1 MRLADLEAANT
12 RMLAHAPVVRPVS
25 TSDIIKIHRKKFP
38 YKGWVE
44 IDSPHCAPFVVF
56 CGNDE
61 AVALDTLWNGEFR
74 YEPGTLATW
83 AGLAAGS
90 RTVVDV
96 GAHVGYFSLIAALAA
111 PEATVHSFEPVDYI
125 HARLAVN
132 QRANNIQNLV
142 RHQAGVSDREG
153 RAEITVRFSANLLS
167 TGASLDRL
175 TDTPGSRSV
184 QPIRLVTLDGM
195 FPEGPVDLIKIDVE
209 GHEPRVI
216 AGARELIRR
225 DRPVILME
233 ALRDAAM
240 EELLA
245 DLGGLG
251 YAGHWLR
258 EKDGSLVP
266 YAEGRPAGSRN
277 LLFRPGGGRGR
288 QRA

>member
-12 RMLAHAPVVRPVS
+12 RMLARAPVVRPVP
-25 TSDIIKIHRKKFP
+25 TSEIIKVHRKKYP

-56 CGNDE
+56 CGNDD

-74 YEPGTLATW
+74 YEPGTLAAW
-83 AGLAAGS
+83 SRLAAAA

-111 PEATVHSFEPVDYI
+111 PGATVHAFEPVDYI

-142 RHQAGVSDREG
+142 RHQAGVSDREEW
-153 RAEITVRFSANLLS
+153 ADITVRFSSSLLS

-175 TDTPGSRSV
+175 ADVPGGRSV
-184 QPIRLVTLDGM
+184 QRIRLVTLDGE
-195 FPEGPVDLIKIDVE
+195 FRDTPVDLLKIDVE
-209 GHEPRVI
+209 GHEPRVL

-240 EELLA
+240 EQVLA
-245 DLGGLG
+245 ESGGLG
-251 YAGHWLR
+251 YTVHWID
-258 EKDGSLVP
+258 EEDGSLVP
-266 YAEGRPAGSRN
+266 YAGGRPAGSRN
-277 LLFRPGGGRGR
+277 LLLRPPGGSGG
-288 QRA
+288 